1 MRYPFVA
8 ALIIAVALAAIA
20 AFVYWRFKKPAV
32 SAAAGGKRAA
42 HTTSARSSATFKSAM
57 TTRLVACIAAFALAF
72 AGIVSAALVAARPA
86 KSADYDSLPSRKDIM
101 LCLDVSGSLCGQNR
115 AIVNVMKDAVKG
127 LEGERIGITV
137 FNVSSM
143 VDVPLTD
150 DYAYLEEKLD
160 ELDRY
165 LKYQEMVVFDNYDIG
180 SMLSMTDED
189 YEIISYYSAGIS
201 QGPEEKGSSLVGE
214 GLATALYSLP
224 YLEEQ
229 ERTRIIVL
237 STDNEQL
244 DGEMPAVIE
253 LPEAAEACMKTGVEV
268 VALFPAGQNDA
279 ARRAIGLDPRDPADE
294 TELRRAVEATG
305 GAVYNVDSA
314 NPARDIVAAID
325 KVERKGQSSSSGTV
339 HVVYDKPQLFITVLI
354 VIVAACACIRAVTR
368 T

>member
-1 MRYPFVA
+1 MRYPVLAVF
-8 ALIIAVALAAIA
+8 IIAVALACVAGFI
-20 AFVYWRFKKPAV
+20 YWWRKKPAV
-32 SAAAGGKRAA
+32 SATSGGKRAA
-42 HTTSARSSATFKSAM
+42 HTSAARSSAQFKSAM
-57 TTRLVACIAAFALAF
+57 STRFVACVVAAVLAF
-72 AGIVSAALVAARPA
+72 AGIISAAVVAGRPS
-86 KSADYDSLPSRKDIM
+86 KSADYDTLPSRKDIM

-115 AIVNVMKDAVKG
+115 AIVKVMKEAVKG

-160 ELDRY
+160 ELDLY
-165 LKYQEMVVFDNYDIG
+165 LAYQEMIVFDNYGIVQA
-180 SMLSMTDED
+180 LNTTEEEL
-189 YEIISYYSAGIS
+189 EIISYYSQGIS

-244 DGEMPAVIE
+244 DGEIPAVID
-253 LPEAAEACMKTGVEV
+253 LPEAAESCMKTGVEV
-268 VALFPAGQNDA
+268 VALFPSGQTDA
-279 ARRAIGLDPRDPADE
+279 ARQAIGLDPRDPADE
-294 TELRRAVEATG
+294 VNLRQAVEATG
-305 GAVYNVDSA
+305 GALYDVDSA

-339 HVVYDKPQLFITVLI
+339 HVVYDKPQIFITALI
-354 VIVAACACIRAVTR
+354 LIVAACAVVRAVVR
-368 T
+368 S

>member
-127 LEGERIGITV
+127 LEGE
-137 FNVSSM
+137 
-143 VDVPLTD
+143 LTD